1 MYIAKFGCL
10 FSVVQCVYIYAIKHQ
25 SSDLQVPSLNAQQ
38 GLLFSWIAINFYY
51 LIFSN
56 VPNEHMLE
64 LHIFKEYHMFGILY
78 AELFSKVWR
87 TLLLTLTTIYCHL
100 YAVKYFF
107 QIKLYPTLIMEYV
120 YICAFVYTIMYHLCG
135 TKLSDVSLEISLYY
149 NSQKEK
155 RDVPYFLVY
164 ITFQMMLSQLAHKS
178 IKFTVQN
185 LCNVSRLC
193 SSISTCTMMSSI
205 FVGISIQGYE

>member
-1 MYIAKFGCL
+1 MEVTELRVFDCTCSSQKWQLIRSLWNY
-10 FSVVQCVYIYAIKHQ
+10 VYCQIWLSFLCSAVRIAIKHQ

-87 TLLLTLTTIYCHL
+87 TLLLTLTTIYIAIFMPL
-100 YAVKYFF
+100 NIFF
-107 QIKLYPTLIMEYV
+107 
-120 YICAFVYTIMYHLCG
+120 
-135 TKLSDVSLEISLYY
+135 
-149 NSQKEK
+149 
-155 RDVPYFLVY
+155 R
-164 ITFQMMLSQLAHKS
+164 
-178 IKFTVQN
+178 
-185 LCNVSRLC
+185 
-193 SSISTCTMMSSI
+193 
-205 FVGISIQGYE
+205 

>member
-1 MYIAKFGCL
+1 MSNSKPPWFRCL
-10 FSVVQCVYIYAIKHQ
+10 CKHLLNERICWVIELRVFDCTCTSQKWQLIRSLWNYVYCQIWLSFLCSAVRIAIKHQ

-64 LHIFKEYHMFGILY
+64 LHISLRNIICLGLY

-107 QIKLYPTLIMEYV
+107 
-120 YICAFVYTIMYHLCG
+120 
-135 TKLSDVSLEISLYY
+135 
-149 NSQKEK
+149 
-155 RDVPYFLVY
+155 
-164 ITFQMMLSQLAHKS
+164 
-178 IKFTVQN
+178 
-185 LCNVSRLC
+185 
-193 SSISTCTMMSSI
+193 
-205 FVGISIQGYE
+205 